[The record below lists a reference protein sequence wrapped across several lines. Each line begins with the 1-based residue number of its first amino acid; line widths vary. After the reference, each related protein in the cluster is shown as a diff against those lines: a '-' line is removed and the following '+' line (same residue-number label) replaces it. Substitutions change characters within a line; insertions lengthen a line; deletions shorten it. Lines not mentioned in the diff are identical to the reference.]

1 MSDLNILPPDK
12 DIFHEKK
19 QTSDKQKAHLAKAR
33 EAAKATIER
42 RRQLEALEKA
52 KEESKGKMVDLSTD
66 EKILEK
72 EEEERDDTPPPQR
85 PPRKSTKKKE
95 ESEEDVEL
103 RRFQKFM
110 KNMKTYEDM
119 KELHRQEEEE
129 KKKIKVSFQ
138 KDEYDHMIYLLE
150 KEEREKELE
159 KKNPAKVEN
168 NKQEPERV
176 IPAQSNIRSIRGF
189 QNAPTRRSRFG
200 GR

>member
-1 MSDLNILPPDK
+1 MADLNILPPDK
-12 DIFHEKK
+12 EIFHEKR
-19 QTSDKQKAHLAKAR
+19 QASEKQKAHLAKAR

-42 RRQLEALEKA
+42 RRQLEALERA

-72 EEEERDDTPPPQR
+72 EEEERDDTPPP
-85 PPRKSTKKKE
+85 PKPRKSTKKKE
-95 ESEEDVEL
+95 ESEEDAEL

-110 KNMKTYEDM
+110 KNMKTYEEM

-138 KDEYDHMIYLLE
+138 KEEYDHLIYLLE
-150 KEEREKELE
+150 KEELEKELE
-159 KKNPAKVEN
+159 TANPAKVE
-168 NKQEPERV
+168 KQEEPARV
-176 IPAQSNIRSIRGF
+176 VPAQSNVRSIRAF
-189 QNAPTRRSRFG
+189 QVAPTRRSRFG